1 MLKSIR
7 RLLGQAPRRG
17 ESRAWRSLK
26 KPCGFKSQMFIQ
38 DLPQAGWPRTS
49 SVVPLSQNLKGESW
63 YSNNRGVRRSARLAL
78 LRIGSGAL
86 KLPRLCGPACWPARR
101 QPRWIAAMSA
111 AILPSLPT
119 RPSRTPDAA
128 YNCTNRQLH
137 RLRESLI
144 RDRTKTVN
152 QMHDFLL
159 VFGIS
164 LPQGL
169 AVMKRLSAVLAEH
182 ELPSADG
189 VCVRTGHRCDHPVP
203 GRRTSR
209 RAQGLRPRG
218 IRA

>member
-1 MLKSIR
+1 MASFCFGLQRRPRSWPKSSPLLSLLLVINILWSPPIFPVLTKGRCDGLLKSIR

-128 YNCTNRQLH
+128 YNCTNRRRRFLSPH
-137 RLRESLI
+137 LRI
-144 RDRTKTVN
+144 PNK
-152 QMHDFLL
+152 
-159 VFGIS
+159 
-164 LPQGL
+164 L
-169 AVMKRLSAVLAEH
+169 A
-182 ELPSADG
+182 
-189 VCVRTGHRCDHPVP
+189 
-203 GRRTSR
+203 
-209 RAQGLRPRG
+209 
-218 IRA
+218 